1 MRFLN
6 SPGLRCHCRF
16 NGIDPI
22 VGFARNV
29 VNKYFDVSS
38 FVLLLRGP
46 LLMTDGRSFRGG
58 CQIYFPLAQ
67 YTANE
72 MRKKG
77 SDRYVFMTQS
87 WLVSLYL
94 DCPPHMRLNCP
105 SDQAKAAMIK
115 ALQAGDIVYHAY
127 PFNAELE
134 FMEESL
140 LEFGFQVS

>member
-1 MRFLN
+1 
-6 SPGLRCHCRF
+6 
-16 NGIDPI
+16 
-22 VGFARNV
+22 
-29 VNKYFDVSS
+29 
-38 FVLLLRGP
+38 
-46 LLMTDGRSFRGG
+46 
-58 CQIYFPLAQ
+58 
-67 YTANE
+67 

-77 SDRYVFMTQS
+77 SDRYVWMTQS
-87 WLVSLYL
+87 WLISLYL

-140 LEFGFQVS
+140 LEFGFQVCAPIRSPCARIRSLCAILTDDACTGQPAGPRQ